1 MGRKDICLI
10 MNLSAL
16 DLLSE
21 LFQDRNIYHILMLIL
36 YAAMN
41 LNDVADT
48 VSRIGK

>member
-21 LFQDRNIYHILMLIL
+21 LFQDRNIYHIL
-36 YAAMN
+36 YATMN